1 MRLERTIEI
10 IEKAIPFHERPNYVY
25 IKISVEEDGTANY
38 SRKLIT
44 PGVFSDLL
52 KEYKWV
58 ESSRKLLGSTW
69 PFMIRQCD
77 DEHSLNFAS
86 KHPSGN

>member
-10 IEKAIPFHERPNYVY
+10 IEKAIPFDERPNYVH
-25 IKISVEEDGTANY
+25 IKISVKEDGTTSY

-52 KEYKWV
+52 KEHKWV
-58 ESSRKLLGSTW
+58 QSTRRLLGSTW
-69 PFMIRQCD
+69 PYMIRQCD
-77 DEHSLNFAS
+77 DEYS
-86 KHPSGN
+86 